1 VRPILFLFSLVLTL
15 TGCVAGHSH
24 EKALRFDEAGFMR
37 LWDVYEHCRVSAD
50 PVLMWLDAERLSRA
64 AVATHDFPPSLPAPF
79 NQFVSRP
86 PLRLAADPK
95 ALAAHCAL
103 RGAQVASEDGRQDL
117 ATDLFLLVIKRHQE
131 SEYTYYV
138 DQARAG
144 LLQAGNRLHAASRLL
159 PVSFAP

>member
-1 VRPILFLFSLVLTL
+1 VKPILFLFSLVFAL
-15 TGCVAGHSH
+15 TGCAAGHSH
-24 EKALRFDEAGFMR
+24 EKALHFDEAGFMR

-64 AVATHDFPPSLPAPF
+64 AVATQDLPPSLPAPF

-103 RGAQVASEDGRQDL
+103 CGAQVALDDGRPDL
-117 ATDLFLLVIKRHQE
+117 ATELFLLVMRQHPE

-138 DQARAG
+138 DQARVG
-144 LLQAGNRLHAASRLL
+144 LTQIVSAVAPALKPI
-159 PVSFAP
+159 PVSSPR